1 MLHDRDEP
9 TLQSFPVSA
18 LAGSAVTSRAFTDGS
33 LEAAQAPRPL
43 AIQATD
49 FVHAAVTLLK
59 LRLDDLGDGLFELT
73 IPADQTS
80 VFADRDRITIRLG
93 DSTGPASHPG
103 HATPPETD
111 RTVESTAPEALLFGW
126 LVEQIQAAGGTL
138 HARPADQP
146 NRVHEVA
153 GRLFDAY
160 EVEGGSAHIAGC
172 TLEDRPFLLLT
183 LLRRAPDC
191 PPQITTAYFAADGKP
206 LSSDRINQLGLDTL
220 APLGEPRPKI
230 PASQIKLLTAAG
242 KRALAAHPDHE
253 LDHPIAA
260 TILWAKYV
268 TGRLQFT
275 IGEASAILRF
285 EGWARTLD
293 PPPFVCQHSRLSTYR
308 VAATDDGRIVA
319 AEAIEVCEHS
329 GRRTIGS
336 ELTTCCVTGKRVL
349 KEFVAVCPALGKPA
363 LIEEFIRCPRCRQEV
378 CQAAIEGP
386 GCRGCMSLQRVDRDD
401 PRMVWLL
408 GEFPQLDRFRHF
420 ELSETAQVYILQT
433 RGWWK
438 KLLLV
443 LDRESLEVRH
453 AATQGRFGKE
463 WLPIDDAE
471 RRSLLGS

>member
-1 MLHDRDEP
+1 M
-9 TLQSFPVSA
+9 
-18 LAGSAVTSRAFTDGS
+18 TSRAFTDGS

-93 DSTGPASHPG
+93 DSTAPGSHPG

-126 LVEQIQAAGGTL
+126 LVGTDPGSRR
-138 HARPADQP
+138 HPACPSRRPAEP
-146 NRVHEVA
+146 SAR
-153 GRLFDAY
+153 GRRQAVRRLRGRT
-160 EVEGGSAHIAGC
+160 VRAHIAGC
-172 TLEDRPFLLLT
+172 TLEDPAISVAT
-183 LLRRAPDC
+183 LLRRSPDR

-260 TILWAKYV
+260 TILWVKYV
-268 TGRLQFT
+268 TGRRQFT

-471 RRSLLGS
+471 RRRLLGR